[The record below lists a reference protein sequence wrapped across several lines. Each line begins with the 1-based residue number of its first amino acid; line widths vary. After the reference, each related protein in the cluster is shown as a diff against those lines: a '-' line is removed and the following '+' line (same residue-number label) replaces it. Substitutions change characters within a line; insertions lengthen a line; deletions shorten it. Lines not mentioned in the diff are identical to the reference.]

1 MGFGKCGW
9 VPVGVARFCN
19 NHDIEWQLPK
29 NGGGDAVQ
37 EVTTTTTTTSK
48 TYILDPR
55 EKFLQGW
62 NVVFVLSCVT
72 AVALDPLFFYL
83 PVIIQDKKCIW
94 FDNRLWITVLVLR
107 SFFDFIYLVHI
118 ILQFRT
124 GFIDKKLLKSG
135 KPELN
140 TNARKIA
147 KKYLWPRLIFDILAI
162 LPIPQVVIP
171 TIFSEMRGTK
181 TSNKVKLLNTI
192 VLFQYV
198 PRVSQIYLSWKK
210 LTRNAKKFDRII
222 LVQASLNFILYIL
235 AGHVLGAFW
244 YFFSSQRLAAC
255 WHIACENHTKCVGSS
270 FKCDQNFGNLSFI
283 DDICPIKTENTTSFN
298 FGIFL
303 EALRSGV
310 LDSTDFPQKLF
321 YGFWWGMRNLSSLG
335 QNLQTSNYI
344 WENCFALCISI
355 FGVILFLYFLGN
367 LQWTTSKSIKKW
379 EKKRMKMKS
388 SKRQKQQKNLK
399 SWISK
404 HEFHGTTKGNIND
417 YIGQRYEA
425 DEDVY
430 VETLIP
436 DLPSELQSDVKR
448 HICLDLLKNG
458 KKMLENLVDW
468 LSKKPLLLK
477 ICDSLKPV
485 FFNEHHYIV
494 REGDPI
500 DAVFLFT
507 EGIVWTCTSN
517 NGEGSGPRHAER
529 LEKGQYFGGKL
540 LEWVLT
546 PTSDDMYNLSKLPI
560 SSKTL
565 KTHTKVE
572 AFALMAHDLKQIWHS
587 KLSRL
592 GQEQLQSKAAARVQR
607 VWRRNHPKTDDSNSV
622 GGGSR
627 KLQNPAKLDSTIVTK
642 Q

>member
-1 MGFGKCGW
+1 MAVAVVVMGSCGC
-9 VPVGVARFCN
+9 GSGGCN

-37 EVTTTTTTTSK
+37 EVTTTTTTSK

-162 LPIPQVVIP
+162 LPIPQV
-171 TIFSEMRGTK
+171 
-181 TSNKVKLLNTI
+181 
-192 VLFQYV
+192 
-198 PRVSQIYLSWKK
+198 
-210 LTRNAKKFDRII
+210 
-222 LVQASLNFILYIL
+222 
-235 AGHVLGAFW
+235 LGAFW

-255 WHIACENHTKCVGSS
+255 WHIACENHAECVGSS
-270 FKCDQNFGNLSFI
+270 FKCDQNFGNHYFI

-321 YGFWWGMRNLSSLG
+321 YSFWWGMRNLSSLG

-355 FGVILFLYFLGN
+355 FGMILFLYFLGN

-404 HEFHGTTKGNIND
+404 HEFHGTTKGSIND

-430 VETLIP
+430 VKTLIP

-448 HICLDLLKNG
+448 HICLDLLKN
-458 KKMLENLVDW
+458 MSFITFVNLQE
-468 LSKKPLLLK
+468 PLLLK

-500 DAVFLFT
+500 DAVFLIT

-627 KLQNPAKLDSTIVTK
+627 KLQNPAKPDSTIVTK

>member
-1 MGFGKCGW
+1 M
-9 VPVGVARFCN
+9 
-19 NHDIEWQLPK
+19 
-29 NGGGDAVQ
+29 
-37 EVTTTTTTTSK
+37 
-48 TYILDPR
+48 Y
-55 EKFLQGW
+55 
-62 NVVFVLSCVT
+62 
-72 AVALDPLFFYL
+72 
-83 PVIIQDKKCIW
+83 
-94 FDNRLWITVLVLR
+94 
-107 SFFDFIYLVHI
+107 
-118 ILQFRT
+118 
-124 GFIDKKLLKSG
+124 
-135 KPELN
+135 
-140 TNARKIA
+140 
-147 KKYLWPRLIFDILAI
+147 
-162 LPIPQVVIP
+162 
-171 TIFSEMRGTK
+171 M
-181 TSNKVKLLNTI
+181 
-192 VLFQYV
+192 
-198 PRVSQIYLSWKK
+198 
-210 LTRNAKKFDRII
+210 
-222 LVQASLNFILYIL
+222 
-235 AGHVLGAFW
+235 
-244 YFFSSQRLAAC
+244 
-255 WHIACENHTKCVGSS
+255 
-270 FKCDQNFGNLSFI
+270 
-283 DDICPIKTENTTSFN
+283 
-298 FGIFL
+298 
-303 EALRSGV
+303 
-310 LDSTDFPQKLF
+310 
-321 YGFWWGMRNLSSLG
+321 
-335 QNLQTSNYI
+335 
-344 WENCFALCISI
+344 
-355 FGVILFLYFLGN
+355 
-367 LQWTTSKSIKKW
+367 QWTTSKSIKKW

-448 HICLDLLKNG
+448 HICLDLLKNLTIIKDSG
-458 KKMLENLVDW
+458 LAKQE
-468 LSKKPLLLK
+468 PLLLK

-500 DAVFLFT
+500 DAVFLIT

-517 NGEGSGPRHAER
+517 NGEGSGPQHAER

-572 AFALMAHDLKQIWHS
+572 AVALMAHDLKQIWQS

-607 VWRRNHPKTDDSNSV
+607 IWHRNHPKTDDSNSI

-627 KLQNPAKLDSTIVTK
+627 KL
-642 Q
+642 

>member
-1 MGFGKCGW
+1 
-9 VPVGVARFCN
+9 A
-19 NHDIEWQLPK
+19 
-29 NGGGDAVQ
+29 A
-37 EVTTTTTTTSK
+37 TTATTTSK

-94 FDNRLWITVLVLR
+94 FDNRLWITALVLR

-181 TSNKVKLLNTI
+181 TSNKVKLLNTF

-198 PRVSQIYLSWKK
+198 PRVSQIHLSWKK
-210 LTRNAKKFDRII
+210 LTRNDKKFDRFI
-222 LVQASLNFILYIL
+222 LVQASLNLILYIL
-235 AGHVLGAFW
+235 AGHVLGASW
-244 YFFSSQRLAAC
+244 YVFSSQQLAAC
-255 WHIACENHTKCVGSS
+255 WHIACQNHTECVGNS
-270 FKCDQNFGNLSFI
+270 FNCDRNFGNLSFI

-303 EALRSGV
+303 EALQSGV
-310 LDSTDFPQKLF
+310 LESTDFPQKLF
-321 YGFWWGMRNLSSLG
+321 YSFWWGMRNLSSLG
-335 QNLQTSNYI
+335 QNLQTSNHI

-355 FGVILFLYFLGN
+355 FGMILFLYFLGN
-367 LQWTTSKSIKKW
+367 LQMYMQWTTSKSIKKW

-404 HEFHGTTKGNIND
+404 HDFGYTTKGKIND
-417 YIGQRYEA
+417 HIDQIFEA

-448 HICLDLLKNG
+448 HICLDLLKNLTIIKDSG
-458 KKMLENLVDW
+458 LAKQE
-468 LSKKPLLLK
+468 PLLLK
-477 ICDSLKPV
+477 ICDSFKPV
-485 FFNEHHYIV
+485 FFNEHHYMV

-500 DAVFLFT
+500 DTVYLIT

-517 NGEGSGPRHAER
+517 NGEGSGPPHAER

-546 PTSDDMYNLSKLPI
+546 PTSDDMSNLSKLPI

-572 AFALMAHDLKQIWHS
+572 AFALLAHDLKQIWHS

-607 VWRRNHPKTDDSNSV
+607 IWRRNHPKTDDSNSV

-627 KLQNPAKLDSTIVTK
+627 KLQNPAKPDNTVVAK